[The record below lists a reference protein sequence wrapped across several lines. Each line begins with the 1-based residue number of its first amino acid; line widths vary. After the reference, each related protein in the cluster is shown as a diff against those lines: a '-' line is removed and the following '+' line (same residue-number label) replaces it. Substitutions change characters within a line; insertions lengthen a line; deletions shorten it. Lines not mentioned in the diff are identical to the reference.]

1 MQFDT
6 KIAVIIRNDLETW
19 QKLNV
24 AAFTVSGIASIE
36 GIIGEKYVDGSD
48 RTYLPMI
55 KQPILIFSTDQE
67 QIRKVYDHALAAD
80 AQLSIYTEELFSTP
94 HDEANRAAVRACTSA
109 DLKLVGLAVRGRK
122 KAMDK
127 MLKGLSLHA

>member
-55 KQPILIFSTDQE
+55 KQPILILVL
-67 QIRKVYDHALAAD
+67 I
-80 AQLSIYTEELFSTP
+80 
-94 HDEANRAAVRACTSA
+94 TSRYA
-109 DLKLVGLAVRGRK
+109 RCMITRSQR
-122 KAMDK
+122 MR
-127 MLKGLSLHA
+127 S